1 MPPTRPHFWK
11 WYVCGLLLLATT
23 INYMDRVT
31 LANASVRV
39 TKEFG
44 LSEEQYGNLELV
56 FGWAFAAGS
65 LVFGFLA
72 DRLKI
77 YWLYPVVLAGWSVM
91 GMISGW
97 TSSYT
102 ELLVCRLCLGFFEAG
117 HWPCALKTTFAL
129 LDEKDRTM
137 GNSVLQSGASIGAII
152 TPQIMK
158 ALMTD
163 DIGSWRGAFV
173 IVGAVGLGWVV
184 VWFISMRRSLS
195 TRETLQFEEKAID
208 NQPISMQSFFQ
219 DSRKAILTLFCLGEV
234 LWLCSHLIYL
244 GLMRASLKLAIT
256 FKVPSIILR
265 DLVLLLVLGMFCW
278 LLFRWRPRESTQR
291 IAFGGIGLL
300 ACMVAVFSGGWGW
313 LIVGTI
319 FLITSLSPSVALILC
334 GPRFWALALL
344 IFGTQTVWHIYR
356 VWMMKFLQTGRGYSE
371 AAALNFQSAYYIA
384 TDVGC
389 ILAGVISIWLA
400 KRGLDAHGA
409 RRRVYATACLLTSLS
424 VFIPWL
430 PQGWLLLGMLL
441 VIGGGAL
448 ALFPCYYSFVQ
459 EVSATHVGRVT
470 GLLSMW
476 VWAVTSPLHTLFGWI
491 ADQTGSY
498 DKGLVIAGLAPW
510 LGVIAM
516 KLLWD
521 RRKAVP
527 NHFAV

>member
-72 DRLKI
+72 DRLKV

-184 VWFISMRRSLS
+184 VWFISMRP
-195 TRETLQFEEKAID
+195 RELETAPLPEKA
-208 NQPISMQSFFQ
+208 
-219 DSRKAILTLFCLGEV
+219 
-234 LWLCSHLIYL
+234 
-244 GLMRASLKLAIT
+244 
-256 FKVPSIILR
+256 
-265 DLVLLLVLGMFCW
+265 
-278 LLFRWRPRESTQR
+278 
-291 IAFGGIGLL
+291 
-300 ACMVAVFSGGWGW
+300 SGGPG
-313 LIVGTI
+313 
-319 FLITSLSPSVALILC
+319 SLAWILSR
-334 GPRFWALALL
+334 RFWALALL
-344 IFGTQTVWHIYR
+344 ITGTQTVWHIYR

-430 PQGWLLLGMLL
+430 PQGWLLLGVLL
-441 VIGGGAL
+441 IIGGGAL

-516 KLLWD
+516 KLLWN

-527 NHFAV
+527 DHFAV

>member
-77 YWLYPVVLAGWSVM
+77 YWLYPVVLAGWSIM

-102 ELLVCRLCLGFFEAG
+102 ELLMCRLCLGFFEAG

-184 VWFISMRRSLS
+184 VWFISMRPRELETAPPPEKASGGPRSL
-195 TRETLQFEEKAID
+195 
-208 NQPISMQSFFQ
+208 
-219 DSRKAILTLFCLGEV
+219 
-234 LWLCSHLIYL
+234 
-244 GLMRASLKLAIT
+244 
-256 FKVPSIILR
+256 
-265 DLVLLLVLGMFCW
+265 
-278 LLFRWRPRESTQR
+278 
-291 IAFGGIGLL
+291 
-300 ACMVAVFSGGWGW
+300 
-313 LIVGTI
+313 
-319 FLITSLSPSVALILC
+319 ALILSR
-334 GPRFWALALL
+334 RFWALALL
-344 IFGTQTVWHIYR
+344 ITGTQTVWHIYR

-430 PQGWLLLGMLL
+430 PQGWLLLGVLL
-441 VIGGGAL
+441 IIGGGAL

-459 EVSATHVGRVT
+459 EISATHVGRVT

-521 RRKAVP
+521 RRSSAPPHLAV
-527 NHFAV
+527 

>member
-1 MPPTRPHFWK
+1 MPENRSHTWK

-44 LSEEQYGNLELV
+44 LSEEQYGNLELI

-65 LVFGFLA
+65 LVFGLLA
-72 DRLKI
+72 DRVRV

-91 GMISGW
+91 GMGSGW

-102 ELLVCRLCLGFFEAG
+102 ELLVCRMLLGFFEAG

-137 GNSVLQSGASIGAII
+137 GNSVLQSGASIGAIV

-184 VWFISMRRSLS
+184 VWFVSM
-195 TRETLQFEEKAID
+195 
-208 NQPISMQSFFQ
+208 
-219 DSRKAILTLFCLGEV
+219 
-234 LWLCSHLIYL
+234 
-244 GLMRASLKLAIT
+244 
-256 FKVPSIILR
+256 
-265 DLVLLLVLGMFCW
+265 
-278 LLFRWRPRESTQR
+278 RPRELETAPQ
-291 IAFGGIGLL
+291 AEKAAGGPQLFDLI
-300 ACMVAVFSGGWGW
+300 FSR
-313 LIVGTI
+313 
-319 FLITSLSPSVALILC
+319 
-334 GPRFWALALL
+334 RFWALALL
-344 IFGTQTVWHIYR
+344 ITGTQTVWHIYR
-356 VWMMKFLQTGRGYSE
+356 VWLMKFLQTGRGYSE
-371 AAALNFQSAYYIA
+371 AEALNFQSAYYIA

-389 ILAGVISIWLA
+389 VLAGVVSIWLA

-409 RRRVYATACLLTSLS
+409 RRWVYAGACLLTSLS
-424 VFIPWL
+424 VALPWL
-430 PQGWLLLGMLL
+430 PQGWLLLGVLL
-441 VIGGGAL
+441 IIGGGAL

-459 EVSATHVGRVT
+459 EISATHVGRIT

-476 VWAVTSPLHTLFGWI
+476 VWAVTSPLHKLFGWI
-491 ADQTGSY
+491 ADKTGSY
-498 DKGLVIAGLAPW
+498 DEGLVIAGLAPW

-521 RRKAVP
+521 LPKGRATLSRA
-527 NHFAV
+527 

>member
-1 MPPTRPHFWK
+1 MSTARPQFWK

-72 DRLKI
+72 DRMRV
-77 YWLYPVVLAGWSVM
+77 YWLYPLVLAGWSVM

-97 TSSYT
+97 TSSYS
-102 ELLVCRLCLGFFEAG
+102 ELLMCRMLLGFFEAG

-158 ALMTD
+158 ALMTE

-173 IVGAVGLGWVV
+173 VVGAVGIGWVV
-184 VWFISMRRSLS
+184 VWFLSM
-195 TRETLQFEEKAID
+195 
-208 NQPISMQSFFQ
+208 
-219 DSRKAILTLFCLGEV
+219 
-234 LWLCSHLIYL
+234 
-244 GLMRASLKLAIT
+244 
-256 FKVPSIILR
+256 
-265 DLVLLLVLGMFCW
+265 
-278 LLFRWRPRESTQR
+278 RPRELETAPPAQKAAGAPR
-291 IAFGGIGLL
+291 
-300 ACMVAVFSGGWGW
+300 
-313 LIVGTI
+313 
-319 FLITSLSPSVALILC
+319 SLDLILSR
-334 GPRFWALALL
+334 RFWALALL
-344 IFGTQTVWHIYR
+344 ITGTQTVWHIYR
-356 VWMMKFLQTGRGYSE
+356 VWLMKFLQTGRGYSE
-371 AAALNFQSAYYIA
+371 GAALNFQSAYYIA

-389 ILAGVISIWLA
+389 VLAGVVSIWLA
-400 KRGLDAHGA
+400 RRGLDAHGA
-409 RRRVYATACLLTSLS
+409 RRWVYGGACLLTSLS
-424 VFIPWL
+424 VCIPWL
-430 PQGWLLLGMLL
+430 PQGWMLLGVLL
-441 VIGGGAL
+441 IIGAGAL

-459 EVSATHVGRVT
+459 EISATHVGRIT

-510 LGVIAM
+510 LGVLAM
-516 KLLWD
+516 RLLWD
-521 RRKAVP
+521 AVP
-527 NHFAV
+527 CAAIAENGASKSE